1 MKNKFFTSLKLLSI
15 MTVAI
20 ILIGCP
26 GAKRDELEYY
36 RGKVDSLRTLVNNFV
51 IDYNKLKLES
61 YLENQPFLVVS
72 LYQKYNPLFNQED
85 INLINNL
92 LKLEQRPE
100 RIDRLERL
108 KVFIYEKIVEK
119 ETAGLRDR
127 IELTKY
133 FINYPAKSGSA
144 KYDELEKVLSEEP
157 FQNRRK
163 NIYNSNERFFED
175 LRRINLKLFS
185 SRKETII
192 DSLNFGSYKQ
202 FAAMV
207 RQENLDKFYQTV
219 QDFVASTND
228 FYFQQLY
235 ELLRTKRVTYDKLF
249 YYDMP
254 FLTRDVKLAKYFKA
268 DSLKDIF
275 TRTYYNCG
283 IKIDSL
289 QNLKIDYISS
299 KAKKSKELKNIRT
312 TGFEINIPYENILYI
327 NLVGGCENY
336 EATFSESAKLF
347 PAIFS
352 KEKIFEFN
360 HFGGDLIPL
369 TMSNLFANILNES
382 EYLNSNIFHSN
393 KLTSEFLKLRAFKK
407 LYAVRKLCAD
417 FIVEY
422 LMIDSIQTD
431 IDSLAQIYNSILG
444 YNITSGDKL
453 RLFSTLNDYFLE
465 ADLLKAIFVEAMMKT
480 KIREKY
486 GANWFNSSELSNY
499 LNKFLE
505 RGRFLSKDKFL
516 VEIGYYDLD
525 PRFFFNE
532 IIAINE
538 KAKSIRYR

>member
-1 MKNKFFTSLKLLSI
+1 MI
-15 MTVAI
+15 VAI

-85 INLINNL
+85 INLINKL

-157 FQNRRK
+157 FQNKRK

-185 SRKETII
+185 ARKEIII

-202 FAAMV
+202 FASMV

-299 KAKKSKELKNIRT
+299 KVKKSKELKNIRT

-431 IDSLAQIYNSILG
+431 IDSLAQIYNLILG

-486 GANWFNSSELSNY
+486 GTNWFNSSELSNY

-516 VEIGYYDLD
+516 VEIGYYNLD

-538 KAKSIRYR
+538 KAKMIRQR